1 MTQTVTKGKEGEGS
15 EVVGNAGKLNFPG
28 AGQRAERIKAD
39 NAGPCKTP
47 R

>member
-28 AGQRAERIKAD
+28 AEQGAERIKSG